1 MAVLSVARI
10 GIQQADES
18 GADGGLTASY
28 IVNVDDKED
37 QISVLSSSL
46 LPAYGNLLSAW
57 WPAMPNGGRFYCV
70 KRKANVDPKNPLWIT
85 VTCEFR
91 TKLGESED
99 QGIGPSP
106 TAAPRD
112 RDLAGTARSA
122 TVTANSRDVTEPW
135 YQDRNGNMLKNAVGD
150 RFDLTTTRRQTVY
163 QVDWTDTTVPTW
175 FTTDKKYTNNALF
188 RIRGKVWGVETLL
201 IDATS
206 FSDEVEEAG
215 ETMFRLSVTI
225 IGDEDNHRRKQ
236 INEGL
241 RESPNFATS
250 YDVMPILI
258 DGIEVRQPW
267 PLYGSGDGAL
277 EGAAISKELLNNG
290 SENPRILEFPEYT
303 LADFTSYLP
312 DVS

>member
-18 GADGGLTASY
+18 GADGGLTATY
-28 IVNVDDKED
+28 IANVDDKED

-46 LPAYGNLLSAW
+46 LPAYGTLLSAW
-57 WPAMPNGGRFYCV
+57 WPAMPNAGRFYCV
-70 KRKANVDPKNPLWIT
+70 KRTANVDPKNPLWIT
-85 VTCEFR
+85 VSCEFR

-99 QGIGPSP
+99 QGIGPSRS
-106 TAAPRD
+106 AAPRD
-112 RDLAGTARSA
+112 RELAGTARSA
-122 TVTANSRDVTEPW
+122 AVSANSRDVEEPW
-135 YQDRNGNMLKNAVGD
+135 YTDRNGNMLKNSVGD
-150 RFDLTTTRRQTVY
+150 RFNLTTTRRQTVY
-163 QVDWTDTTVPTW
+163 QVDWSDSTVPDW
-175 FTTDKKYTNNALF
+175 FTTDWKYTNNALF
-188 RIRGKVWGVETLL
+188 RIRGKEWPAETLL

-225 IGDEDNHRRKQ
+225 IGDEDDHKRKQ

-241 RESPNFATS
+241 YELPGFPTS
-250 YDVMPILI
+250 TDRMPII
-258 DGIEVRQPW
+258 QDGVEVRSPW
-267 PLYGSGDGAL
+267 PLYGSGDGSL
-277 EGAAISKELLNNG
+277 ESQAIAVNLLRDG
-290 SENPRILEFPEYT
+290 TEKPRILEFPEFI